1 MAKSNTTDGVLK
13 PCRWHALV
21 AALAIGVFVPCRL
34 QSSSPQPMMALASV
48 PPPEKPKR
56 VTKRPGNTMGTVQ
69 VLMYHRLGDKESHMV
84 RSRENFRRDLA
95 RLYKLGYRPVTLR
108 EFATNRMSLQQG
120 ASPVVITFDDSW
132 PDQLR
137 ILKDGTVDPHC
148 FVGEWLAFSKTRP
161 DFPVKATFFALKNGP
176 FGQKGLGRQKIK
188 MLQGWGSEVASHT
201 ISHVDLSKAS
211 AQTIKEEVGE
221 SVLWLESMGAK
232 VTSFAPPYGAFPK
245 SRLLKDGFVYK
256 GRKISFS
263 AVVAAGA
270 GPAPAPT
277 DKKFRHSV
285 IPRIKAYE
293 GSRGVHWWLDK
304 AVAGKLDVFV
314 QP

>member
-1 MAKSNTTDGVLK
+1 MARSNTTDGVFK
-13 PCRWHALV
+13 PCRWHALT
-21 AALAIGVFVPCRL
+21 AALALGVLVPCRL
-34 QSSSPQPMMALASV
+34 QSSSPQSLMAFASV
-48 PPPEKPKR
+48 PPPQGPKR
-56 VTKRPGNTMGTVQ
+56 VTQRPGNTMGAVP

-95 RLYKLGYRPVTLR
+95 RLYKLGFRPVTLK
-108 EFATNRMSLQQG
+108 EYATNTMSLQPG

-137 ILKDGTVDPHC
+137 LLKDGSVDPHC
-148 FVGEWLAFSKTRP
+148 FVGEWLSFNKTRP

-176 FGQKGLGRQKIK
+176 FGQKGLGRRKIK
-188 MLQGWGSEVASHT
+188 MLQDWGSEIASHT
-201 ISHVDLSKAS
+201 ISHVDLSKS
-211 AQTIKEEVGE
+211 TDQTIREEVGE

-232 VTSFAPPYGAFPK
+232 VTSFAPPYGAFPRSSHLK
-245 SRLLKDGFVYK
+245 SGFNYK
-256 GRKISFS
+256 GRRFVFS
-263 AVVAAGA
+263 AVAAAGA
-270 GPAPAPT
+270 GPARSPQ
-277 DKKFRHSV
+277 DRKFRPKL

-304 AVAGKLDVFV
+304 AVAKKLDVYV